1 MNKLISVIIPVFKN
15 VHFLNDSL
23 KSLKLQVY
31 KNIEVIVVNDGSHEI
46 KKIKK
51 ILNFFKKDLRLKLI
65 SYNKNKGVSFALN
78 KGIKISKGK
87 YISWLMS

>member
-46 KKIKK
+46 KIKK
-51 ILNFFKKDLRLKLI
+51 NLNFFKRFK
-65 SYNKNKGVSFALN
+65 
-78 KGIKISKGK
+78 IKINK
-87 YISWLMS
+87 L